1 LASSITGVLG
11 LRLIRR
17 NCQDCSVPYEPEP
30 AALRLLSQEQID
42 VAQFRR
48 GAGCERC
55 LNTGFQGRTAL
66 TEMLGVDE
74 VLRDSILQK
83 LPTRTLQE
91 IAVRQGMHTLWTLGL
106 DRVIRGETTL
116 EEITRVVSA
125 EQM

>member
-1 LASSITGVLG
+1 
-11 LRLIRR
+11 
-17 NCQDCSVPYEPEP
+17 
-30 AALRLLSQEQID
+30 
-42 VAQFRR
+42 
-48 GAGCERC
+48 
-55 LNTGFQGRTAL
+55 
-66 TEMLGVDE
+66 MLVVDE